1 MSDATQ
7 RRERSWVSRMTEPD
21 GRPSLRRHLVSS
33 LLVPLM
39 MLLVIESLVTYSGAL
54 IYSNHVHDRDL
65 GDDAMTLAQMLSQED
80 LGGQVSPQARFL
92 LEYAPE
98 GHNYFNVSSEKHGLL
113 AGSSELQPA
122 PLSAASA
129 DGEPALYSTT
139 LTTPKQKYREL
150 RAATVRIPNL
160 HDPSDQLTVTMAE
173 TFHDRH
179 QRAREILLLSIPA
192 QAILIAS
199 VFFLVLY
206 GVRVGLRQLD
216 PLTAR
221 LAAREHDLAP
231 IGDADVPEEILPLT
245 RTIDGLFARQRG
257 MLALQ
262 ERFIADAAHQL
273 KTPLAG
279 LRVHVER
286 AQADPGKETVVDALQ
301 HILRLTQ
308 RASRTSSQLL
318 ALTRAQSPE
327 LSDNVPLCLLDL
339 AQVIPE
345 LLSVRVH
352 DAIAAGVDLGYE
364 GPSGPVWIDGDRI
377 SLQEMLDNLIDNSLR
392 YAGRGS
398 ILTVGVAVLD
408 EHPCISV
415 EDNGPG
421 VPPSFLDRL
430 GERFFRVPGM
440 IEEGTGLGLAIVQR
454 IAERHRALVRY
465 LNGSARGLRVEVVF
479 PPARTSRTPG

>member
-1 MSDATQ
+1 ML
-7 RRERSWVSRMTEPD
+7 EPD
-21 GRPSLRRHLVSS
+21 GRASLRRRLLSS

-39 MLLVIESLVTYSGAL
+39 VLLVIESLVTYGGAL

-65 GDDAMTLAQMLSQED
+65 ADDATTLAQMLSQED
-80 LGGQVSPQARFL
+80 LGGQISPQARFL

-98 GHNYFNVSSEKHGLL
+98 GHNYFNVSSQRHGLL
-113 AGSSELQPA
+113 AGTAELKPA
-122 PLSAASA
+122 PLSGATE
-129 DGEPALYSTT
+129 DGEPQMYSTT
-139 LTTPKQKYREL
+139 LYTPTQKRREL

-199 VFFLVLY
+199 VFMLVLY

-221 LAAREHDLAP
+221 LASREHDLAP
-231 IGDADVPEEILPLT
+231 IGDADVPVEILPLT

-286 AQADPGKETVVDALQ
+286 AQANPTPETVTDALQ

-327 LSDNVPLCLLDL
+327 LNDSSPLCLLDL
-339 AQVIPE
+339 AQLVPD
-345 LLSVRVH
+345 LLGMRVH

-364 GPSGPVWIDGDRI
+364 GPEGHVWIDGDRI
-377 SLQEMLDNLIDNSLR
+377 SLQELLDNLIDNSLR
-392 YAGRGS
+392 YAGRDS
-398 ILTVGVAVLD
+398 VLTVSLAAQADGTCLA
-408 EHPCISV
+408 V

-421 VPPSFLDRL
+421 VPPAFLERL
-430 GERFFRVPGM
+430 GERFFRVPG
-440 IEEGTGLGLAIVQR
+440 ITEEGTGLGLAIVQR
-454 IAERHRALVRY
+454 IAERHHAQVRY
-465 LNGSARGLRVEVVF
+465 LAGNSGGLRVEIVF
-479 PPARTSRTPG
+479 PPARTSRSTG

>member
-1 MSDATQ
+1 MSERARTQDA
-7 RRERSWVSRMTEPD
+7 SWLYRIIEPD
-21 GRPSLRRHLVSS
+21 GRPSLRHRLLSS

-39 MLLVIESLVTYSGAL
+39 MLLAVESLITYGGAL

-80 LGGQVSPQARFL
+80 LGGQISPQARFL

-98 GHNYFNVSSEKHGLL
+98 GHNYFNVSSQKHGLL
-113 AGSSELQPA
+113 AGSAELQPA
-122 PLSAASA
+122 PLSGASS
-129 DGEPALYSTT
+129 DGEPALFTT
-139 LTTPKQKYREL
+139 KLVTPTQKFREL

-160 HDPSDQLTVTMAE
+160 QDPSDQLTVTMAE

-192 QAILIAS
+192 QALLIAS

-221 LAAREHDLAP
+221 LASREHDLAP
-231 IGDADVPEEILPLT
+231 ISDADVPVEILPLT
-245 RTIDGLFARQRG
+245 RTIDGLFARLRG

-262 ERFIADAAHQL
+262 DRFIADAAHQL

-286 AQADPGKETVVDALQ
+286 AQIDPSKETVTDALQ

-318 ALTRAQSPE
+318 ALTRAQSPDLNE
-327 LSDNVPLCLLDL
+327 TAPCVLLDL

-345 LLSVRVH
+345 LLGVRVH

-364 GPSGPVWIDGDRI
+364 GPAGPVWIDADRL
-377 SLQEMLDNLIDNSLR
+377 SLQEMLDNMIDNSLR

-398 ILTVGVAVLD
+398 ILTIGVSVLS
-408 EHPCISV
+408 EGPCVSV

-421 VPPSFLDRL
+421 VPAAFLERL

-440 IEEGTGLGLAIVQR
+440 TEEGTGLGLAIVQR
-454 IAERHRALVRY
+454 IAERHRAVVRF
-465 LNGSARGLRVEVVF
+465 LNGSTGGLRVEVVF
-479 PPARTSRTPG
+479 PPARTSRAPA

>member
-1 MSDATQ
+1 MSETARKQDD
-7 RRERSWVSRMTEPD
+7 SWLYRMIEPD
-21 GRPSLRRHLVSS
+21 GRPSLRHRLLSS

-39 MLLVIESLVTYSGAL
+39 MLLVVESLITYGGAL

-80 LGGQVSPQARFL
+80 LGGQISPQARFL

-98 GHNYFNVSSEKHGLL
+98 GHNYFNVSSQKHGLL
-113 AGSSELQPA
+113 AGSPELQPA
-122 PLSAASA
+122 PLSGASS
-129 DGEPALYSTT
+129 DGEPALYTT
-139 LTTPKQKYREL
+139 SVYTPTQKYREL

-160 HDPSDQLTVTMAE
+160 QDPSDQLTVTMAE

-192 QAILIAS
+192 QALLIAS

-221 LAAREHDLAP
+221 LASREHDLAP
-231 IGDADVPEEILPLT
+231 IGDADVPVEILPLT

-286 AQADPGKETVVDALQ
+286 AQIDPSKETVTDALQ

-318 ALTRAQSPE
+318 ALTRAQSPDLNE
-327 LSDNVPLCLLDL
+327 TAPCVLLDL

-345 LLSVRVH
+345 LLGVRVH

-364 GPSGPVWIDGDRI
+364 GPAGPVWIDADRL

-398 ILTVGVAVLD
+398 ILTIGVSVLS
-408 EHPCISV
+408 EGPCVSV

-421 VPPSFLDRL
+421 VPPAFLERL

-440 IEEGTGLGLAIVQR
+440 TEEGTGLGLAIVQR
-454 IAERHRALVRY
+454 IAQRHHANVRF
-465 LNGSARGLRVEVVF
+465 LNGSSGGLRVEVVF
-479 PPARTSRTPG
+479 PPARTSRTPD

>member
-1 MSDATQ
+1 MSDMAP
-7 RRERSWVSRMTEPD
+7 ELDRSWLYRMIEPD
-21 GRPSLRRHLVSS
+21 GRPSLRRRLLSS

-39 MLLVIESLVTYSGAL
+39 LLLVVESLVTYSGAL

-65 GDDAMTLAQMLSQED
+65 ADDAMTLAQMLSQED
-80 LGGQVSPQARFL
+80 LGGQISPQARFL

-98 GHNYFNVSSEKHGLL
+98 GHNYFNVSSRKHGLL
-113 AGSSELQPA
+113 AGTAELQPA
-122 PLSAASA
+122 SLSAATL
-129 DGEPALYSTT
+129 DGDPALYSTT
-139 LTTPKQKYREL
+139 LYTHTQKRRDL

-160 HDPSDQLTVTMAE
+160 RDPSDQLTVTMAE

-179 QRAREILLLSIPA
+179 ERAREILLLTIPA

-199 VFFLVLY
+199 VFVLVLY

-231 IGDADVPEEILPLT
+231 IGDADVPVEILPLT

-286 AQADPGKETVVDALQ
+286 AQADPSKETVNDALQ

-327 LSDNVPLCLLDL
+327 LSEASPPCLLDL
-339 AQVIPE
+339 ARLVPE
-345 LLSVRVH
+345 LLGLRVH

-364 GPSGPVWIDGDRI
+364 GPQEPVWIDGDRI

-392 YAGRGS
+392 YAGRNS
-398 ILTVGVAVLD
+398 MLTVGVAVVASGVCL
-408 EHPCISV
+408 SV

-421 VPPSFLDRL
+421 VPPAFLERL

-440 IEEGTGLGLAIVQR
+440 TEEGTGLGLAIVQR
-454 IAERHRALVRY
+454 IAERHQAQVHY
-465 LNGSARGLRVEVVF
+465 LSGSQGGLRVEIVF
-479 PPARTSRTPG
+479 PPARTSKA

>member
-1 MSDATQ
+1 MSEPLSTP
-7 RRERSWVSRMTEPD
+7 EHPWLYRMAEPD
-21 GRPSLRRHLVSS
+21 GRPSLRRRLLSS

-39 MLLVIESLVTYSGAL
+39 LLLVIESLVTYSGAL

-65 GDDAMTLAQMLSQED
+65 ADDAMTLAQMLSQED
-80 LGGQVSPQARFL
+80 LGGQISPQARFL

-98 GHNYFNVSSEKHGLL
+98 GHNYFNVSSLKHGLL
-113 AGSSELQPA
+113 AGSADLQPA
-122 PLSAASA
+122 SLSAAA
-129 DGEPALYSTT
+129 LDGEPALYSTA
-139 LTTPKQKYREL
+139 LKRRQL

-160 HDPSDQLTVTMAE
+160 RDPSDQLTVTMAE

-179 QRAREILLLSIPA
+179 LRAREILLLSIPA

-231 IGDADVPEEILPLT
+231 IGDADVPVEILPLT

-286 AQADPGKETVVDALQ
+286 AQADPSPNTVNDSLQ
-301 HILRLTQ
+301 HIQRLTQ

-327 LSDNVPLCLLDL
+327 LSESGSECLLDL
-339 AQVIPE
+339 AQLVPE
-345 LLSVRVH
+345 LLGLRVH
-352 DAIAAGVDLGYE
+352 EAIVAGVDLGYE

-392 YAGRGS
+392 YAGRDS
-398 ILTVGVAVLD
+398 IVTVGLAIDAGGACL
-408 EHPCISV
+408 SV

-421 VPPSFLDRL
+421 VPPAFLDRL
-430 GERFFRVPGM
+430 GERFFRVPG
-440 IEEGTGLGLAIVQR
+440 ITEEGTGLGLAIVQR
-454 IAERHRALVRY
+454 IAERHHAEVHY
-465 LNGSARGLRVEVVF
+465 LAGSSGGLRVEIMF
-479 PPARTSRTPG
+479 PPARTSKSTS

>member
-1 MSDATQ
+1 MNASAPKASQ
-7 RRERSWVSRMTEPD
+7 PWLYRLIEPD
-21 GRPSLRRHLVSS
+21 GRPSLRRRLLSS
-33 LLVPLM
+33 LLVPLIVA
-39 MLLVIESLVTYSGAL
+39 LVIESLVTYGGAL

-65 GDDAMTLAQMLSQED
+65 ANDATTLAQMLSQED
-80 LGGQVSPQARFL
+80 LGGQISPQARFL

-98 GHNYFNVSSEKHGLL
+98 GHNYFSVSSQRHGLL
-113 AGSSELQPA
+113 AGAPGLQAA
-122 PLSAASA
+122 PLSGASK
-129 DGEPALYSTT
+129 DGEPELYSTT
-139 LTTPKQKYREL
+139 LVTQTQKRREL

-160 HDPSDQLTVTMAE
+160 RDPSDQLTVTMAE

-199 VFFLVLY
+199 VFILVLY

-221 LAAREHDLAP
+221 LAAREHDFAP
-231 IGDADVPEEILPLT
+231 IGDADVPVEILPLT
-245 RTIDGLFARQRG
+245 RTIDGLFARQRA

-286 AQADPGKETVVDALQ
+286 AQSDPSKETVSDALE

-308 RASRTSSQLL
+308 RASRTSSQLI

-327 LSDNVPLCLLDL
+327 LSDNGTQCLLDL
-339 AQVIPE
+339 AQVVPE
-345 LLSVRVH
+345 LLGLRVH

-364 GPSGPVWIDGDRI
+364 GPADPVWIDGDRI

-392 YAGRGS
+392 YAGRNS
-398 ILTVGVAVLD
+398 IVTIGVALLANGA
-408 EHPCISV
+408 CLSV

-421 VPPSFLDRL
+421 VPPAFLERL
-430 GERFFRVPGM
+430 GERFFRVPG
-440 IEEGTGLGLAIVQR
+440 ITEEGTGLGLAIVQR
-454 IAERHRALVRY
+454 IAERHRAQVHY
-465 LNGSARGLRVEVVF
+465 LAGSSGGLRVEVVF
-479 PPARTSRTPG
+479 PPARTSKTDS

>member
-1 MSDATQ
+1 MSATAAKTV
-7 RRERSWVSRMTEPD
+7 ERSWLQRLAESDE
-21 GRPSLRRHLVSS
+21 RPSLRRRLLSS

-39 MLLVIESLVTYSGAL
+39 MLLVVESLVTYSGAL
-54 IYSNHVHDRDL
+54 IYSNNVHDRDL
-65 GDDAMTLAQMLSQED
+65 ADDAMTLAQMLSQED

-98 GHNYFNVSSEKHGLL
+98 GHNYFNVSSQKHGLL
-113 AGSSELQPA
+113 AGAPELRPA
-122 PLSAASA
+122 PLKAAA
-129 DGEPALYSTT
+129 QDGEPQLFTT
-139 LTTPKQKYREL
+139 MVGRREL

-160 HDPSDQLTVTMAE
+160 HDPDDQLTVTMAE

-199 VFFLVLY
+199 VFVLVMY

-231 IGDADVPEEILPLT
+231 IGDADVPVEILPLT
-245 RTIDGLFARQRG
+245 RTIDALFARQRG

-286 AQADPGKETVVDALQ
+286 AQADPSKETVKDALQ

-308 RASRTSSQLL
+308 RASRASSQLL
-318 ALTRAQSPE
+318 ALTRVQSNE
-327 LSDNVPLCLLDL
+327 STDVGVPVLLDL
-339 AQVIPE
+339 AQLIPE
-345 LLSVRVH
+345 MLSVRVH

-364 GPSGPVWIDGDRI
+364 GPAGPVWIDGDRI

-392 YAGRGS
+392 YAGRHS
-398 ILTVGVAVLD
+398 IVTVGVAAVPEGACL
-408 EHPCISV
+408 SV
-415 EDNGPG
+415 EDDGPG
-421 VPPSFLDRL
+421 VPPAFLERL
-430 GERFFRVPGM
+430 GERFFRVPGVT
-440 IEEGTGLGLAIVQR
+440 EEGTGLGLAIVQR
-454 IAERHRALVRY
+454 IVERHRALVRY
-465 LNGSARGLRVEVVF
+465 VNGGGGGLRVEVVF
-479 PPARTSRTPG
+479 PPARTSKLAQM

>member
-1 MSDATQ
+1 MSERARTQDA
-7 RRERSWVSRMTEPD
+7 SWLYRMIEPD
-21 GRPSLRRHLVSS
+21 GRPSLRHRLLSS

-39 MLLVIESLVTYSGAL
+39 MLLAVESLITYGGAL

-80 LGGQVSPQARFL
+80 LGGQISPQARFL

-98 GHNYFNVSSEKHGLL
+98 GHNYFNVSSQKHGLL
-113 AGSSELQPA
+113 AGSAELQPA
-122 PLSAASA
+122 PLSGASS
-129 DGEPALYSTT
+129 DGEPALFTT
-139 LTTPKQKYREL
+139 KLVTPTQKFREL

-160 HDPSDQLTVTMAE
+160 QDPSDQLTVTMAE

-192 QAILIAS
+192 QALLIAS

-221 LAAREHDLAP
+221 LASREHDLAP
-231 IGDADVPEEILPLT
+231 ISDADVPVEILPLT
-245 RTIDGLFARQRG
+245 RTIDGLFARLRG

-262 ERFIADAAHQL
+262 DRFIADAAHQL

-286 AQADPGKETVVDALQ
+286 AQIDPSKETVTDALQ

-318 ALTRAQSPE
+318 ALTRAQSPDLNE
-327 LSDNVPLCLLDL
+327 TAPCVLLDL

-345 LLSVRVH
+345 LLGVRVH

-364 GPSGPVWIDGDRI
+364 RPAPC
-377 SLQEMLDNLIDNSLR
+377 
-392 YAGRGS
+392 GS
-398 ILTVGVAVLD
+398 T
-408 EHPCISV
+408 P
-415 EDNGPG
+415 
-421 VPPSFLDRL
+421 
-430 GERFFRVPGM
+430 
-440 IEEGTGLGLAIVQR
+440 IVCR
-454 IAERHRALVRY
+454 CRKC
-465 LNGSARGLRVEVVF
+465 S
-479 PPARTSRTPG
+479 TT

>member
-1 MSDATQ
+1 MNRPAAKQDD
-7 RRERSWVSRMTEPD
+7 SWLYRIIEPD
-21 GRPSLRRHLVSS
+21 GRPSLRHRLLSS

-39 MLLVIESLVTYSGAL
+39 MLLVVESLITYGGAL

-80 LGGQVSPQARFL
+80 LGGQISPQARFL

-98 GHNYFNVSSEKHGLL
+98 GHNYFNVSSQKHGLL
-113 AGSSELQPA
+113 AGSPELQPA
-122 PLSAASA
+122 PLSGASF
-129 DGEPALYSTT
+129 DGEPALYTTT
-139 LTTPKQKYREL
+139 LVTTTQKYREL

-160 HDPSDQLTVTMAE
+160 QDPTDQLTVTMAE

-192 QAILIAS
+192 QALLIAS

-206 GVRVGLRQLD
+206 GVRVGLRLLD

-231 IGDADVPEEILPLT
+231 IGDADVPVEILPLT

-286 AQADPGKETVVDALQ
+286 AQVDPTKETVTDALQ

-318 ALTRAQSPE
+318 ALTRAQSPDLNE
-327 LSDNVPLCLLDL
+327 TAPCVLLDL

-345 LLSVRVH
+345 LLGVRVH

-364 GPSGPVWIDGDRI
+364 GPAGPVWIDADRL

-398 ILTVGVAVLD
+398 FLTIGVSVLS
-408 EHPCISV
+408 EGPCVSV

-421 VPPSFLDRL
+421 VPPAFLERL

-440 IEEGTGLGLAIVQR
+440 TEEGTGLGLAIVQR
-454 IAERHRALVRY
+454 IAERHRATVRF
-465 LNGSARGLRVEVVF
+465 LNGATGGLRVEVLF
-479 PPARTSRTPG
+479 PPARTSRVVN

>member
-1 MSDATQ
+1 MSRTRPVQ
-7 RRERSWVSRMTEPD
+7 QESWLYRMLEPD
-21 GRPSLRRHLVSS
+21 GRPSLRRRLLSS

-39 MLLVIESLVTYSGAL
+39 LLLVGESLVTYGGAL

-80 LGGQVSPQARFL
+80 LGGQISPQARFL

-98 GHNYFNVSSEKHGLL
+98 GHNYFNVSSQKHGLL
-113 AGSSELQPA
+113 AGTPELQPA
-122 PLSAASA
+122 PLTGASS
-129 DGEPALYSTT
+129 DGEPALYTT
-139 LTTPKQKYREL
+139 SLYTPTQKYREL

-160 HDPSDQLTVTMAE
+160 QDPTDQLTVTMAE

-199 VFFLVLY
+199 VFLLVLY

-216 PLTAR
+216 PLTER
-221 LAAREHDLAP
+221 LATREHDLAP
-231 IGDADVPEEILPLT
+231 IGDADVPVEILPLT

-286 AQADPGKETVVDALQ
+286 AQADPSKETVADALQ

-318 ALTRAQSPE
+318 ALTRAQSPD
-327 LSDNVPLCLLDL
+327 LNDTSPACLLDL
-339 AQVIPE
+339 AQLIPE

-364 GPSGPVWIDGDRI
+364 GPSGPVWIDGDRL

-398 ILTVGVAVLD
+398 IVTVGVSVVHD
-408 EHPCISV
+408 HPCISV

-421 VPPSFLDRL
+421 VPPAFLERL
-430 GERFFRVPGM
+430 GERFFRVPG
-440 IEEGTGLGLAIVQR
+440 ITEEGTGLGLAIVQR
-454 IAERHRALVRY
+454 IAERHHARVRF
-465 LNGSARGLRVEVVF
+465 LNGSSGGLRVEVVF
-479 PPARTSRTPG
+479 PPARTSRSVG

>member
-1 MSDATQ
+1 MS
-7 RRERSWVSRMTEPD
+7 EPGSEPARAWLYRVVD
-21 GRPSLRRHLVSS
+21 SDERPSLRRRLLSS

-39 MLLVIESLVTYSGAL
+39 LLLVIESLITYTGAL

-65 GDDAMTLAQMLSQED
+65 ADSAMTLAQMLSQED
-80 LGGQVSPQARFL
+80 LGGQISPQARFL

-98 GHNYFNVSSEKHGLL
+98 GHNYFNVSSQKHGLL
-113 AGSSELQPA
+113 AGSQELQSA
-122 PLSAASA
+122 ALSAATL
-129 DGEPALYSTT
+129 DGEPALFTT
-139 LTTPKQKYREL
+139 ALKRREL

-160 HDPSDQLTVTMAE
+160 RDPSDQLTVTMAE

-179 QRAREILLLSIPA
+179 LRAREILLLSIPA
-192 QAILIAS
+192 QALLIAG

-231 IGDADVPEEILPLT
+231 IGDADVPVEILPLT
-245 RTIDGLFARQRG
+245 RTIDGLFARQRR

-286 AQADPGKETVVDALQ
+286 AQVDPSKETVSDALQ
-301 HILRLTQ
+301 HIQRLTQ

-327 LSDNVPLCLLDL
+327 LSEDGSECLLDL
-339 AQVIPE
+339 AQLVPE
-345 LLSVRVH
+345 LLGLRVH
-352 DAIAAGVDLGYE
+352 EAIAAGVDLGYE
-364 GPSGPVWIDGDRI
+364 GQPEPVWIDGDRL

-392 YAGRGS
+392 YAGRNS
-398 ILTVGVAVLD
+398 VVTAGVSVVSGC
-408 EHPCISV
+408 PCLSV

-421 VPPSFLDRL
+421 VPPAFLDRL

-440 IEEGTGLGLAIVQR
+440 TEEGTGLGLAIVQR
-454 IAERHRALVRY
+454 IAERHHAQVRY
-465 LNGSARGLRVEVVF
+465 LAGSSGGLRVEITF
-479 PPARTSRTPG
+479 PSARTSKSPD

>member
-1 MSDATQ
+1 MSDMAPESGQ
-7 RRERSWVSRMTEPD
+7 SWLYRLVEPD
-21 GRPSLRRHLVSS
+21 GRPSLRRRLLSS

-39 MLLVIESLVTYSGAL
+39 LLLIVESLVTYSGAL

-65 GDDAMTLAQMLSQED
+65 ADDAMTLAQMLSQED
-80 LGGQVSPQARFL
+80 LGGQISPQARFL

-98 GHNYFNVSSEKHGLL
+98 GHNYFNVSSQKHGLL
-113 AGSSELQPA
+113 AGSAELKPA
-122 PLSAASA
+122 PLTAASL
-129 DGEPALYSTT
+129 DGDPALYSTT
-139 LTTPKQKYREL
+139 LYTPTQKRREL

-160 HDPSDQLTVTMAE
+160 HDPADQLTVTMAE

-199 VFFLVLY
+199 VFVLVLY

-221 LAAREHDLAP
+221 LATREHDLAP
-231 IGDADVPEEILPLT
+231 IGDADVPVEILPLT

-286 AQADPGKETVVDALQ
+286 AQADPTKETVNDALQ

-327 LSDNVPLCLLDL
+327 LSETSPPCLLDL
-339 AQVIPE
+339 AQLIPE
-345 LLSVRVH
+345 LLGLRVH

-364 GPSGPVWIDGDRI
+364 GPAGPLWIDGDRI
-377 SLQEMLDNLIDNSLR
+377 SLQELLDNLIDNSLR
-392 YAGRGS
+392 YAGRDS
-398 ILTVGVAVLD
+398 LLTVGVSAASAGVCL
-408 EHPCISV
+408 SV

-421 VPPSFLDRL
+421 VPPAFLERL

-440 IEEGTGLGLAIVQR
+440 TEEGTGLGLAIVQR
-454 IAERHRALVRY
+454 IAERHHAQVFY
-465 LNGSARGLRVEVVF
+465 LSGSDGGLRVEVVF
-479 PPARTSRTPG
+479 PPARTSKTLG

>member
-1 MSDATQ
+1 MSEVASELD
-7 RRERSWVSRMTEPD
+7 RSWLYRMIEPD
-21 GRPSLRRHLVSS
+21 GRPSLRRRLLSS

-39 MLLVIESLVTYSGAL
+39 LLLVVESLVTYSGAL

-65 GDDAMTLAQMLSQED
+65 ADDAMTLAQMLSQED
-80 LGGQVSPQARFL
+80 LGGQISPQARFL

-98 GHNYFNVSSEKHGLL
+98 GHNYFNVSSKKHGLL
-113 AGSSELQPA
+113 AGTAELQPA
-122 PLSAASA
+122 SLSAATL
-129 DGEPALYSTT
+129 DGDPALYSTT
-139 LTTPKQKYREL
+139 LYTHTQKRRDL

-160 HDPSDQLTVTMAE
+160 RDPSDQLTVTMAE

-179 QRAREILLLSIPA
+179 ERAREILLLSIPA

-199 VFFLVLY
+199 VFILVLY
-206 GVRVGLRQLD
+206 GVRVGLRQLN

-231 IGDADVPEEILPLT
+231 IGDADVPVEILPLT

-286 AQADPGKETVVDALQ
+286 AQADPSKETVNDALQ

-308 RASRTSSQLL
+308 RATRTSTQLL

-327 LSDNVPLCLLDL
+327 LSEASPQCLLDL
-339 AQVIPE
+339 AQLVPQ
-345 LLSVRVH
+345 LLGLRVH

-377 SLQEMLDNLIDNSLR
+377 SLQELLDNLLDNTLR
-392 YAGRGS
+392 YAGRNS
-398 ILTVGVAVLD
+398 MVTVALAAVSSGVCL
-408 EHPCISV
+408 SV

-421 VPPSFLDRL
+421 VPPAFLERL

-440 IEEGTGLGLAIVQR
+440 TEEGTGLGLAIVQR
-454 IAERHRALVRY
+454 IAERHHAQVYY
-465 LNGSARGLRVEVVF
+465 LSGSDGGLRVEIVF
-479 PPARTSRTPG
+479 PPARTSKV

>member
-1 MSDATQ
+1 MSETAA
-7 RRERSWVSRMTEPD
+7 RPSRPWVHSVADRD
-21 GRPSLRRHLVSS
+21 GRPSLRRHLLSA

-39 MLLVIESLVTYSGAL
+39 LLLVIESLVTYSGAL

-65 GDDAMTLAQMLSQED
+65 ADDAMTLAQMLSQED

-98 GHNYFNVSSEKHGLL
+98 GHNYFNVSSRKHGML
-113 AGSSELQPA
+113 AGTPELRPA
-122 PLSAASA
+122 PLTAAA
-129 DGEPALYSTT
+129 QDGEPALYTAM
-139 LTTPKQKYREL
+139 LGRRQL

-160 HDPSDQLTVTMAE
+160 HDPDDQLTVTMAE
-173 TFHDRH
+173 TFRDRH

-199 VFFLVLY
+199 VLLLVLY
-206 GVRVGLRQLD
+206 GVRVGLRLLD

-231 IGDADVPEEILPLT
+231 IGDADVPSEILPLT
-245 RTIDGLFARQRG
+245 RTIDALFARQRG
-257 MLALQ
+257 MLSLQ

-286 AQADPGKETVVDALQ
+286 AQADPTKETVNDALQ

-308 RASRTSSQLL
+308 RASRASSQLL
-318 ALTRAQSPE
+318 ALTRVQSADPHDAGM
-327 LSDNVPLCLLDL
+327 LALLDL
-339 AQVIPE
+339 AQLVPE
-345 LLSVRVH
+345 MLSVRVH

-364 GPSGPVWIDGDRI
+364 GPAGPVWIDGDRI

-392 YAGRGS
+392 YAGRRS
-398 ILTVGVAVLD
+398 IVTVGVAVLP
-408 EHPCISV
+408 EGAALSV

-421 VPPSFLDRL
+421 VPPAFLDRL
-430 GERFFRVPGM
+430 GERFFRVPGVS
-440 IEEGTGLGLAIVQR
+440 EEGTGLGLAIVQR
-454 IAERHRALVRY
+454 IAERHRAKVRY
-465 LNGSARGLRVEVVF
+465 LNGSNGGLRVEIVF
-479 PPARTSRTPG
+479 PPARTSRTPS

>member
-1 MSDATQ
+1 MSEPAPKAAQ
-7 RRERSWVSRMTEPD
+7 PWLYRLIEPD
-21 GRPSLRRHLVSS
+21 GRPSLRRRLLSS

-39 MLLVIESLVTYSGAL
+39 VLLVIEGLVTYSGAL
-54 IYSNHVHDRDL
+54 FYANHVHDRDL
-65 GDDAMTLAQMLSQED
+65 ADDATTLAQMLSQED
-80 LGGQVSPQARFL
+80 LGGQISPQARFL

-98 GHNYFNVSSEKHGLL
+98 GHNYFSVTSQRHGLL
-113 AGSSELQPA
+113 AGSAELQPA
-122 PLSAASA
+122 PLSAASM
-129 DGEPALYSTT
+129 DGEPALFSTFVY
-139 LTTPKQKYREL
+139 TPSQKRREL

-160 HDPSDQLTVTMAE
+160 RDPSDQLTVTMAE
-173 TFHDRH
+173 TLHDRH
-179 QRAREILLLSIPA
+179 QQAREILLLSIPA

-199 VFFLVLY
+199 VFVLVLY

-231 IGDADVPEEILPLT
+231 IGDADVPVEILPLT

-286 AQADPGKETVVDALQ
+286 AQADPSKETVDDALQ

-318 ALTRAQSPE
+318 ALTRAQSPDMGD
-327 LSDNVPLCLLDL
+327 SSTHCLLDL
-339 AQVIPE
+339 AQLVPE
-345 LLSVRVH
+345 LLGLRVH
-352 DAIAAGVDLGYE
+352 DAIAASVDLGYE
-364 GPSGPVWIDGDRI
+364 GPAGPVWIDGDRI
-377 SLQEMLDNLIDNSLR
+377 SLQELLDNLIDNSLR
-392 YAGRGS
+392 YAGRNS
-398 ILTVGVAVLD
+398 IVTAGVSVVAGGACL
-408 EHPCISV
+408 SV

-421 VPPSFLDRL
+421 VPPAFLERL
-430 GERFFRVPGM
+430 GERFFRVPG
-440 IEEGTGLGLAIVQR
+440 ITEEGTGLGLAIVQR
-454 IAERHRALVRY
+454 IAERHHAQVHY
-465 LNGSARGLRVEVVF
+465 LASSGGGLRVEIVF
-479 PPARTSRTPG
+479 PSARTSKVVG

>member
-1 MSDATQ
+1 MNQAATRQ
-7 RRERSWVSRMTEPD
+7 EQSWLYRLIEPD
-21 GRPSLRRHLVSS
+21 GRPSLRRRLLSS

-39 MLLVIESLVTYSGAL
+39 LLLIVESLITYSGAL
-54 IYSNHVHDRDL
+54 IYSNHVHDRGL

-80 LGGQVSPQARFL
+80 LGGQISPQARFL

-98 GHNYFNVSSEKHGLL
+98 GHNYFSVTSKKHGLL
-113 AGSSELQPA
+113 AGSPELQATPV
-122 PLSAASA
+122 AASV
-129 DGEPALYSTT
+129 DGEPVLTTTT
-139 LTTPKQKYREL
+139 LRTNRQRVREV

-160 HDPSDQLTVTMAE
+160 NDPQDLLTVTMAE
-173 TFHDRH
+173 TFHDRR
-179 QRAREILLLSIPA
+179 QNAREILLLTIPA
-192 QAILIAS
+192 QALLIAS

-231 IGDADVPEEILPLT
+231 IGDADVPVEILPLT

-286 AQADPGKETVVDALQ
+286 AQADPSPETVNDALQ

-308 RASRTSSQLL
+308 RASRASSQLL

-327 LSDNVPLCLLDL
+327 LNESAPPCLLDL
-339 AQVIPE
+339 AQLIPE
-345 LLSVRVH
+345 LLGLRVH

-364 GPSGPVWIDGDRI
+364 GPAGPLWIDGDRI

-392 YAGRGS
+392 YAGRNS
-398 ILTVGVAVLD
+398 VLTVGVAALARGT
-408 EHPCISV
+408 CLSV

-421 VPPSFLDRL
+421 VPPAFLERL
-430 GERFFRVPGM
+430 GERFFRVPGVT
-440 IEEGTGLGLAIVQR
+440 EEGTGLGLAIVQR
-454 IAERHRALVRY
+454 IAERHHAHVRF
-465 LNGSARGLRVEVVF
+465 LSSTGGGLRVEVVF
-479 PPARTSRTPG
+479 PPARTSKTSS

>member
-1 MSDATQ
+1 MSATARKHEQ
-7 RRERSWVSRMTEPD
+7 AWLYRMVEPD
-21 GRPSLRRHLVSS
+21 GRPSLRHRLLSS

-39 MLLVIESLVTYSGAL
+39 LLMAVESLITYGGAL

-65 GDDAMTLAQMLSQED
+65 GDDAMTLAQMLSQEN
-80 LGGQVSPQARFL
+80 LGGQISPQARFL

-98 GHNYFNVSSEKHGLL
+98 GHNYFNVSSQKHGLL
-113 AGSSELQPA
+113 AGTSELQPA
-122 PLSAASA
+122 PLSGASS
-129 DGEPALYSTT
+129 DGDPALYTTT
-139 LTTPKQKYREL
+139 LVTPTQKFREL

-160 HDPSDQLTVTMAE
+160 QDPSDQLTVTMAE

-192 QAILIAS
+192 QGVLIAS
-199 VFFLVLY
+199 VFLLVLY

-221 LAAREHDLAP
+221 LASREHDLAP
-231 IGDADVPEEILPLT
+231 IGDADVPVEILPLT

-286 AQADPGKETVVDALQ
+286 AQIDPSKETVTDALQ

-318 ALTRAQSPE
+318 ALTRAQSPDLNE
-327 LSDNVPLCLLDL
+327 TAPCVLLDL

-345 LLSVRVH
+345 LLGVRVH

-364 GPSGPVWIDGDRI
+364 GPAGPVWIDADRL

-398 ILTVGVAVLD
+398 ILTIGVAQLS
-408 EHPCISV
+408 EGPCVSV
-415 EDNGPG
+415 EDDGPG
-421 VPPSFLDRL
+421 VPPAFLDRL

-440 IEEGTGLGLAIVQR
+440 TEEGTGLGLAIVQR
-454 IAERHRALVRY
+454 IAQRHLASVRF
-465 LNGSARGLRVEVVF
+465 LNGSSGGLRVEVVF
-479 PPARTSRTPG
+479 PPARTSRSLD

>member
-1 MSDATQ
+1 MSRTRPVQ
-7 RRERSWVSRMTEPD
+7 QESWLYRMLEPD
-21 GRPSLRRHLVSS
+21 GRPSLRRRLLSS

-39 MLLVIESLVTYSGAL
+39 LLLVVESLVTYGGAL

-80 LGGQVSPQARFL
+80 LGGQISPQARFL

-98 GHNYFNVSSEKHGLL
+98 GHNYFNVSSQKHGLL
-113 AGSSELQPA
+113 AGTPELQPA
-122 PLSAASA
+122 PLTGASS
-129 DGEPALYSTT
+129 DGEPALYTT
-139 LTTPKQKYREL
+139 SLYTPTQKYREL

-160 HDPSDQLTVTMAE
+160 QDPTDQLTVTMAE

-199 VFFLVLY
+199 VFLLVLY

-216 PLTAR
+216 PLTER
-221 LAAREHDLAP
+221 LATREHDLAP
-231 IGDADVPEEILPLT
+231 IGDADVPVEILPLT

-286 AQADPGKETVVDALQ
+286 AQADPSKETVADALQ

-318 ALTRAQSPE
+318 ALTRAQSPD
-327 LSDNVPLCLLDL
+327 LNDTSPACLLDL
-339 AQVIPE
+339 AQLIPE

-364 GPSGPVWIDGDRI
+364 GPSGPVWIDGDRL

-398 ILTVGVAVLD
+398 IVTVGVSVVHD
-408 EHPCISV
+408 HPCVSV

-421 VPPSFLDRL
+421 VPPAFLERL
-430 GERFFRVPGM
+430 GERFFRVPG
-440 IEEGTGLGLAIVQR
+440 ITEEGTGLGLAIVQR
-454 IAERHRALVRY
+454 IAERHHARVRF
-465 LNGSARGLRVEVVF
+465 LNGGSGGLRVEVVF
-479 PPARTSRTPG
+479 PPARTSRSVG

>member
-1 MSDATQ
+1 MKAATPTP
-7 RRERSWVSRMTEPD
+7 EGPWFYRMVEPD
-21 GRPSLRRHLVSS
+21 GRPSLRRRLLSS

-39 MLLVIESLVTYSGAL
+39 MLLVVESLITYGGAL

-65 GDDAMTLAQMLSQED
+65 GDDAMTLAQMLSQES
-80 LGGQVSPQARFL
+80 LGGQISPQARFL

-98 GHNYFNVSSEKHGLL
+98 GHNYFNVSSQKHGLL
-113 AGSSELQPA
+113 AGTAELQPA
-122 PLSAASA
+122 PLSGASS
-129 DGEPALYSTT
+129 DGEPALFTT
-139 LTTPKQKYREL
+139 SLYTPTQKFRQL

-179 QRAREILLLSIPA
+179 LRAREILLLSIPA

-199 VFFLVLY
+199 VFLLVLY

-231 IGDADVPEEILPLT
+231 IGDADVPGEILPLT

-286 AQADPGKETVVDALQ
+286 AQLDPSKETVTDALQ

-327 LSDNVPLCLLDL
+327 LSETVPFCLLDL

-345 LLSVRVH
+345 LLGVRVH
-352 DAIAAGVDLGYE
+352 DAIAAQVDLGYE

-392 YAGRGS
+392 YAGRDS
-398 ILTVGVAVLD
+398 IVTVGVSVLD
-408 EHPCISV
+408 DHPCLSV

-421 VPPSFLDRL
+421 VPPAFLERL

-440 IEEGTGLGLAIVQR
+440 TEEGTGLGLAIVQR
-454 IAERHRALVRY
+454 IAERHNASVRF
-465 LNGSARGLRVEVVF
+465 LNGSIGGLRVEILF
-479 PPARTSRTPG
+479 PPARTCRTTS

>member
-1 MSDATQ
+1 MSEAP
-7 RRERSWVSRMTEPD
+7 RPERSWLNRLTEPD
-21 GRPSLRRHLVSS
+21 GRPSLRRYLLSS

-39 MLLVIESLVTYSGAL
+39 LLLVLESLVTYGGAL

-65 GDDAMTLAQMLSQED
+65 ADDAMTLAQMLSQED
-80 LGGQVSPQARFL
+80 LGGKVSPQARFL

-98 GHNYFNVSSEKHGLL
+98 GHNYFNVSSLNHGLL
-113 AGSSELQPA
+113 AGAPGLRPA
-122 PLSAASA
+122 PLKAAA
-129 DGEPALYSTT
+129 QDGEPTLYTT
-139 LTTPKQKYREL
+139 MIGRREL

-173 TFHDRH
+173 TLRDRH

-192 QAILIAS
+192 QALLIAS
-199 VFFLVLY
+199 VFVLVLY

-221 LAAREHDLAP
+221 LASREHDLAP
-231 IGDADVPEEILPLT
+231 IGDADVPVEILPLT

-286 AQADPGKETVVDALQ
+286 AQADPSKETVHDALQ

-308 RASRTSSQLL
+308 RASRASSQLL
-318 ALTRAQSPE
+318 ALTRVQSTDPTE
-327 LSDNVPLCLLDL
+327 TGPLCLLDL
-339 AQVIPE
+339 AQLVPE
-345 LLSVRVH
+345 MLSVRVH

-364 GPSGPVWIDGDRI
+364 GPAGPVWIDGDRI

-392 YAGRGS
+392 YAGRHS
-398 ILTVGVAVLD
+398 IVTVGVSVMPDGACL
-408 EHPCISV
+408 SV

-421 VPPSFLDRL
+421 VPPSFLERL
-430 GERFFRVPGM
+430 GERFFRVPGVV
-440 IEEGTGLGLAIVQR
+440 EEGTGLGLAIVQR
-454 IAERHRALVRY
+454 IVERHRAVVRY
-465 LNGSARGLRVEVVF
+465 LNGGTGGLRVEIVF
-479 PPARTSRTPG
+479 PPARTSKAPAPRQ

>member
-1 MSDATQ
+1 MSEPAPKP
-7 RRERSWVSRMTEPD
+7 REPWLYRLVEPD
-21 GRPSLRRHLVSS
+21 GRPSLRRRLLSS

-39 MLLVIESLVTYSGAL
+39 MLLVIESLITYSGAL

-65 GDDAMTLAQMLSQED
+65 ADDATTLAQMLSQED
-80 LGGQVSPQARFL
+80 LGGQISPQARFL

-98 GHNYFNVSSEKHGLL
+98 GHNYFNVSSQRHGLL
-113 AGSSELQPA
+113 AGTAELQPT
-122 PLSAASA
+122 PLSNSSA
-129 DGEPALYSTT
+129 DGEPELYSTSLYT
-139 LTTPKQKYREL
+139 KTQKRREL

-199 VFFLVLY
+199 VFMLVLY

-216 PLTAR
+216 PLTTR
-221 LAAREHDLAP
+221 LASREHDLAP
-231 IGDADVPEEILPLT
+231 IGDADVPVEILPLT

-286 AQADPGKETVVDALQ
+286 AQADPTKETVTDALQ

-327 LSDNVPLCLLDL
+327 LSDNGTQCLLDL
-339 AQVIPE
+339 AQVVPE
-345 LLSVRVH
+345 LLGLRVH
-352 DAIAAGVDLGYE
+352 EAIAAGVDLGYE
-364 GPSGPVWIDGDRI
+364 GPAGPVWIDGDRI
-377 SLQEMLDNLIDNSLR
+377 SLQEMIDNLIDNSLR
-392 YAGRGS
+392 YAGRDS
-398 ILTVGVAVLD
+398 IVTVGVTIMANGACL
-408 EHPCISV
+408 SV

-421 VPPSFLDRL
+421 VPPAFLERL
-430 GERFFRVPGM
+430 GERFFRVPG
-440 IEEGTGLGLAIVQR
+440 ITEEGTGLGLAIVQR
-454 IAERHRALVRY
+454 IAERHHAQVRY
-465 LNGSARGLRVEVVF
+465 LSGSTGGLRVEIVF
-479 PPARTSRTPG
+479 PPARTSKV

>member
-1 MSDATQ
+1 MSGAAPKTEQ
-7 RRERSWVSRMTEPD
+7 PWLYRMIEPD
-21 GRPSLRRHLVSS
+21 GRPSLRRRLLSS

-39 MLLVIESLVTYSGAL
+39 LLLVVEGLVTYSGAL

-65 GDDAMTLAQMLSQED
+65 ADDAMTLAQMLSQED
-80 LGGQVSPQARFL
+80 LGGQISPQARFL

-98 GHNYFNVSSEKHGLL
+98 GHNYFSVSSQKHGLL
-113 AGSSELQPA
+113 AGSAELQPA
-122 PLSAASA
+122 APEAASR
-129 DGEPALYSTT
+129 DGKPTLYSTT
-139 LTTPKQKYREL
+139 LYTPKLKRREL

-160 HDPSDQLTVTMAE
+160 RDPSDQLTVTMAE

-192 QAILIAS
+192 QAILLAS
-199 VFFLVLY
+199 VFILVMY

-221 LAAREHDLAP
+221 LASREHDLAP
-231 IGDADVPEEILPLT
+231 IGDADVPVEILPLT

-286 AQADPGKETVVDALQ
+286 AQADPSNETVNDALQ

-327 LSDNVPLCLLDL
+327 LAEPGTRCLLDL
-339 AQVIPE
+339 AQLIPE
-345 LLSVRVH
+345 LLGLRVH
-352 DAIAAGVDLGYE
+352 EAIAAGVDLGYE
-364 GPSGPVWIDGDRI
+364 GPAGPVWIDGDRI

-392 YAGRGS
+392 YAGRNS
-398 ILTVGVAVLD
+398 IVTVGVSLASEGACV
-408 EHPCISV
+408 SV

-421 VPPSFLDRL
+421 VPPAFLERL
-430 GERFFRVPGM
+430 GERFFRVPG
-440 IEEGTGLGLAIVQR
+440 IAEEGTGLGLAIVQR
-454 IAERHRALVRY
+454 IAERHHAQVRF
-465 LNGSARGLRVEVVF
+465 LSGHSGGLRVEIVF
-479 PPARTSRTPG
+479 PHARTSKAMS